1 MSRYLALPLF
11 LLLSVGGGA
20 LIGLSV
26 ETGGW
31 YAELAKPSFNPPDW
45 VFAPV
50 WGTLYILIGVAG
62 WRVWRAGIG
71 TAQKLWWLQ
80 LALNV
85 AWPPV
90 FFSAHML
97 GAALIV
103 ILALDAAVVAFVA
116 AAWRTERVSALLFLP
131 YLAWVAY
138 ASLLNAALWWLN

>member
-1 MSRYLALPLF
+1 MTRYFSLPLF
-11 LLLSVGGGA
+11 LLLTVGGGG
-20 LIGLSV
+20 LIGLVV

-31 YAELAKPSFNPPDW
+31 YAALAKPSFNPPDW

-50 WGTLYILIGVAG
+50 WGTLYILIGFAG

-80 LALNV
+80 LALNF

-97 GAALIV
+97 GTALIV
-103 ILALDAAVVAFVA
+103 ILALDVAVA
-116 AAWRTERVSALLFLP
+116 AFIGVAWRAERSSALLFLP

>member
-1 MSRYLALPLF
+1 MRYLPLPLF
-11 LLLSVGGGA
+11 LLLSVGGGG
-20 LIGLSV
+20 LIGLAV

-31 YAELAKPSFNPPDW
+31 YADLAKPSFNPPDW

-50 WGTLYILIGVAG
+50 WGTLYIFIGFAG
-62 WRVWRAGIG
+62 WRVWRSGLGA
-71 TAQKLWWLQ
+71 AHKLWWLQ
-80 LALNV
+80 LALNF

-90 FFSAHML
+90 FFSAHTL

-103 ILALDAAVVAFVA
+103 ILALDAAVVAFMA
-116 AAWRTERVSALLFLP
+116 ATWRTERISALLFLP

>member
-1 MSRYLALPLF
+1 MRYLPLPLF
-11 LLLSVGGGA
+11 LLLSVGGG
-20 LIGLSV
+20 GLLGLVV

-31 YAELAKPSFNPPDW
+31 YADLAKPSFNPPDW

-50 WGTLYILIGVAG
+50 WGTLYIFIGFAG
-62 WRVWRAGIG
+62 WRVWRSGLGA
-71 TAQKLWWLQ
+71 AQKLWWLQ
-80 LALNV
+80 LALNF

-103 ILALDAAVVAFVA
+103 ILALDVAVVAFMA
-116 AAWRTERVSALLFLP
+116 ATWRTERISALLFLP